1 MPAPHSAC
9 YSPPVDD
16 VLEGRIRE
24 LLDRGALEDAA
35 TAAMRGYG
43 PAAYRFLVSRIGD
56 EDRAAD
62 AFGQLGEDLWRG
74 LESFRGSSSFMTWM
88 FTLARNAAH
97 RIERSPSHRRRRDAT
112 TSALEAVTQEVRSR
126 TAPYL
131 RTEVKDKFRA
141 IREELSP
148 EERALL
154 HLRIDEDLEWND
166 VARVIGGD
174 AALDGPELRRA
185 SMRLRKQF
193 SELKRKLRARAEA
206 EGLLDV
212 DEA

>member
-1 MPAPHSAC
+1 M
-9 YSPPVDD
+9 DD
-16 VLEGRIRE
+16 ALEGRIRDLLERAE
-24 LLDRGALEDAA
+24 LEAAA
-35 TAAMRGYG
+35 TEAMRGYG
-43 PAAYRFLVSRIGD
+43 PAVYRFLVSRMGD

-74 LESFRGSSSFMTWM
+74 LEGFRGSSSFMTWM

-97 RIERSPSHRRRRDAT
+97 RIERSPSNRRRRYAT

-131 RTEVKDKFRA
+131 RTEIKDKFRA

-174 AALDGPELRRA
+174 AALGGPELRRA

-193 SELKRKLRARAEA
+193 SELKRKLRERAEA